1 MVTIGYSKCSLN
13 KLLFD
18 LVTHLG
24 SSDFIIFLLLLSF
37 FFNVRSELINY
48 NCTDIFTP
56 IAV

>member
-1 MVTIGYSKCSLN
+1 MVTIGYGKCSLN

-37 FFNVRSELINY
+37 FFNVRSELINLIY
-48 NCTDIFTP
+48 L
-56 IAV
+56 